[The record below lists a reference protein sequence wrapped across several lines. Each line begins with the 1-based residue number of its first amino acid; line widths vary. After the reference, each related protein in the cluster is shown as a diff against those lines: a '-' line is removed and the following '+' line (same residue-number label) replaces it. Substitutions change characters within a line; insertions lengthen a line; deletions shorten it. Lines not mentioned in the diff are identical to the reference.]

1 MARIRQSIAYW
12 AFNRPDLPFLK
23 LCQEAKRIGYEG
35 LEMVPEDHWEVAKF
49 QGMKLTTHWGH
60 DSLGDGLNKTA
71 NHDRIEREIKAN
83 CDKAAAHGIH
93 ALICFSGNRNGLSDE
108 QGLANT
114 VVGLKRVAGYAEQK
128 GVTLVLELL
137 NSRVDH
143 KDYQC
148 DRTSWGAAVVNQVGS
163 LRVKLLYD
171 IYHMQIME
179 GDVMR
184 TIRTHVDLI
193 GHFHTAGNPGR
204 HELDE
209 TQELNY
215 PAIMREVA
223 ATTYGGYVGQEFS
236 PKGDPIAALEQ
247 AFAACNVG

>member
-35 LEMVPEDHWEVAKF
+35 LEMVPEDHWEVAKL
-49 QGMKLTTHWGH
+49 QGLKIVTHFGH
-60 DSLGDGLNKTA
+60 ESLGDGLNKPE

-83 CDKAAAHGIH
+83 CDKAAAHGIP

-114 VVGLKRVAGYAEQK
+114 VAGLKRVAGYAEQK

-137 NSRVDH
+137 NSKVDH

-148 DRTSWGAAVVNQVGS
+148 DHTAWGAAVVKQVGS

-179 GDVMR
+179 GDVIR
-184 TIRTHVDLI
+184 TIRAHHE
-193 GHFHTAGNPGR
+193 HFAHYHTAGNPGR
-204 HELDE
+204 HEIDE
-209 TQELNY
+209 KQELNY
-215 PAIMREVA
+215 TAIMREIA
-223 ATTYGGYVGQEFS
+223 ATTYMGYVGQEFM
-236 PKGDPIAALEQ
+236 PKGHPVAALEQ
-247 AFAACNVG
+247 AFAACNIA